1 MKLPAALHSWELTPR
16 EAIALQRTLAF
27 RVECSPLKAKPRWI
41 AGLDAA
47 FTADGR
53 HCLAAVVLWDLQER
67 QVVEEHTAG
76 RRLRFPYIPGLLS
89 FREAPAL
96 LAALRRLKHT
106 PDVLMCDGQGVA
118 HPRRF
123 GIACHLGVICGLPAV
138 GCAKSRLTGRHG
150 EPGRERGSRAALTDG
165 PEVIGEVVRTQTG
178 VRPVFVSI
186 GHRVDLATARQLVL
200 DCATRYRLPEPTRLA
215 DQRVAA
221 AKRSRKPHL
230 GSV

>member
-1 MKLPAALHSWELTPR
+1 MKLPTALHSWELTPR

-96 LAALRRLKHT
+96 LAALR
-106 PDVLMCDGQGVA
+106 
-118 HPRRF
+118 
-123 GIACHLGVICGLPAV
+123 
-138 GCAKSRLTGRHG
+138 
-150 EPGRERGSRAALTDG
+150 
-165 PEVIGEVVRTQTG
+165 
-178 VRPVFVSI
+178 
-186 GHRVDLATARQLVL
+186 
-200 DCATRYRLPEPTRLA
+200 
-215 DQRVAA
+215 
-221 AKRSRKPHL
+221 
-230 GSV
+230 